1 MKKTTLS
8 IILLFLTLQLVAQDA
23 KQLAYQFDLAPD
35 KRQLT
40 ISLTFT
46 GSKKGTTVLQLPNE
60 WGGLSFLYRSIE
72 NLKVEGGSYTYKEGD
87 SSQVIISHKR
97 AAKLRLHYQVSTA
110 VQDSVPD
117 NSDRYKPFIS
127 SKYMH
132 FIGTTFLVHPADT
145 ATAVYTID
153 INWKGIPA
161 NWKFLSSFS
170 TETNHRISNTTLEA
184 FTGSLWTAGDFRVY
198 NFDVNGKPVYL
209 AIRGSWQFT
218 DTVLYNMVQRTVYFQ
233 RKFWNDYAIDRF
245 SVSLVPLRIEN
256 EDSYSYGGTA
266 LTNCFTSFATPVK
279 NIQLSKLLYLYNH
292 ELMHYWIGNS
302 IKVSDPEELMY
313 WFSEGFTDYF
323 THLNLYENGF
333 INKQQYQQSIDSLLA
348 VHYNNPAHESANAV
362 IKEKFWTDPVIQKLP
377 YNRGFVFA
385 LYADASLQHA
395 TNGKTRLKDVMQELL
410 SEARKG
416 ERVSVASFTKAMEK
430 YIPAG
435 FSSAMEQ
442 YIHQGKFISPDA
454 FNAVTQNSFE
464 IRAVPVFAY
473 GFTTDK
479 GGLAKD
485 AVVTAVEEDASVL
498 KAGLQKGDV
507 LKGYSIY
514 GDPSMEAKLFVL
526 RNDKRVEITFYPTV
540 NKKMLQLKPGNAWLS
555 K

>member
-1 MKKTTLS
+1 M
-8 IILLFLTLQLVAQDA
+8 AQGA
-23 KQLAYQFDLAPD
+23 RQLAYEFELAAD
-35 KRQLT
+35 KKQVN
-40 ISLTFT
+40 ISLLFI

-60 WGGLSFLYRSIE
+60 WGGLSFLYRSLE
-72 NLKVEGGSYTYKEGD
+72 ELKVEGGSYTYKEGD
-87 SSQVIISHKR
+87 SSKLIIKHKR
-97 AAKLRLHYQVSTA
+97 SAKLRLHYQLKSA
-110 VQDSVPD
+110 VNDTVPD

-127 SKYMH
+127 DKYMH
-132 FIGTTFLVHPADT
+132 FIGTTFLAHPADE

-153 INWKGIPA
+153 ISWKGIPTG
-161 NWKFLSSFS
+161 WKYFSSFS
-170 TETNHRISNTTLEA
+170 NEQNHRISNTTLEA

-198 NFDVNGKPVYL
+198 NFKVNGKPVYL
-209 AIRGSWQFT
+209 AIRGNWQFA

-233 RKFWNDYAIDRF
+233 RKFWNDYSIDRF

-348 VHYNNPAHESANAV
+348 VHYNNPAHESANTV

-385 LYADASLQHA
+385 LYADASLHSA
-395 TNGKTRLKDVMQELL
+395 TNGKTRLKDVMQQLL
-410 SEARKG
+410 NVARKG

-430 YIPAG
+430 YIPEG

-442 YIHQGKFISPDA
+442 YIHQGKFISLDA

-464 IRAVPVFAY
+464 ERTVPVFAY

-479 GGLAKD
+479 GRLAKD
-485 AVVTAVEEDASVL
+485 AVVATVDEGASVF

-514 GDPSMEAKLFVL
+514 NDPFIEAKLFVM
-526 RNDKRVEITFYPTV
+526 RNDKRVELTFYPTV